1 MYLCARELLNT
12 SILEKGLV
20 RVARLGRYGQV
31 EEREAAL
38 LLDAFRSG
46 TLNVRAQVLLSP
58 APETMTILQLL
69 DAPTRRKQFDNVIGM
84 GHISAARV
92 LLCDCADR
100 SVSREDQREARA
112 ITAKLIKWLPLEAT
126 DSVRTGALESADI
139 RSLFAPRVAE
149 INFI

>member
-46 TLNVRAQVLLSP
+46 TLNVRAQVILSP
-58 APETMTILQLL
+58 APESMNILQLL
-69 DAPTRRKQFDNVIGM
+69 DAPTRRRQYENVIGM

-100 SVSREDQREARA
+100 GGTREEKREAQEV
-112 ITAKLIKWLPLEAT
+112 AKKLVKWLPLEAT
-126 DSVRTGALESADI
+126 DSVQIGHLESADI
-139 RSLFAPRVAE
+139 RSLFAPRIAE